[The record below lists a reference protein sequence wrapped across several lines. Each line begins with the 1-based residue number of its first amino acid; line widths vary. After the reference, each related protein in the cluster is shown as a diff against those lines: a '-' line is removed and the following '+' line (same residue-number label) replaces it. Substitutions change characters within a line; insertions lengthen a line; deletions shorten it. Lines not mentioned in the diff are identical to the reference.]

1 MHATHAFEMARRLGE
16 DLLDYGPD
24 RSRLLIRVMR
34 TLAQG
39 RPVTG
44 VHVDQ
49 MIAALGLEREESDR
63 FLRQITERDA
73 EDAIVGILG
82 LSLTDHPHRFSVNG
96 VSLTA
101 WCAADTFYL
110 PALLKQTARV
120 ASSSLVSRAKI
131 RLTISPDGVEAVSPA
146 DAVVSI
152 VVVNP
157 TAEHM
162 ASVMVIWS
170 TFCQQIHFFAS
181 RAEAEQ
187 WAASRE
193 NIVILPVHEALAL
206 ARQAAS
212 KLLPYAEGAPSAH
225 GG

>member
-1 MHATHAFEMARRLGE
+1 MQATHAFDMARRMGE
-16 DLLDYGPD
+16 ELLDYGPD
-24 RSRLLIRVMR
+24 RSRLLLRVMR

-44 VHVDQ
+44 EHVDQ
-49 MIAALGLEREESDR
+49 MIAALGMARDEADR

-73 EDAIVGILG
+73 EDAIVGIMG

-120 ASSSLVSRAKI
+120 ESPSPVSNAKI
-131 RLTISPDGVEAVSPA
+131 HLTISPDGVEAVSPA

-152 VVVNP
+152 VIVNP

-162 ASVMVIWS
+162 ASVMAIWT
-170 TFCQQIHFFAS
+170 TFCQQIHFFVS
-181 RAEAEQ
+181 REEAEQ
-187 WAASRE
+187 WAAGRE
-193 NIVILPVHEALAL
+193 NIVILPVHEVLAL

-212 KLLPYAEGAPSAH
+212 KLLPYAE
-225 GG
+225 